1 MADIIA
7 IVDETGLGTQISVIT
22 GTGSALTDGGL
33 PVLTSTTT
41 SNPAVVESMSDIGN
55 VDTSILNHGAVLVY
69 KTTTNK
75 WTSTTAL
82 DAQDMEGG
90 EF

>member
-7 IVDETGLGTQISVIT
+7 VVEPDEALSVAVSEGTY
-22 GTGSALTDGGL
+22 
-33 PVLTSTTT
+33 VLNTTT
-41 SNPAVVESMSDIGN
+41 NLANPAVVESISNIAD
-55 VDTSILNHGAVLVY
+55 VDTTTKINGSVLVF

-75 WTSTTAL
+75 WTSTTTL
-82 DAQDMEGG
+82 DAQNMEGG

>member
-7 IVDETGLGTQISVIT
+7 VVEPDE
-22 GTGSALTDGGL
+22 ALTVAVSEGTY
-33 PVLTSTTT
+33 VLNTTT
-41 SNPAVVESMSDIGN
+41 NLANPAVVESISNIAD
-55 VDTSILNHGAVLVY
+55 VDTTTKVNGSVLVF

-75 WTSTTAL
+75 WTSTTTL
-82 DAQDMEGG
+82 DAQNMEGG